1 MKQALSE
8 AFARYGMS
16 VAVTHGEK
24 KTQTKAFLQPVKR
37 ENGEEPFSVTPLGAV
52 SDECWRYLGPAEVEI
67 AMGDLVQSGAR
78 EYDYLFFVIIHDFNE
93 RLYKYRDIEMNGW
106 TLPVS
111 SIHHKNHTI
120 NLMHLLFCGSEAYI
134 HTSYL
139 HEQFQ
144 LYLHQ

>member
-8 AFARYGMS
+8 AFVRYGMS

-24 KTQTKAFLQPVKR
+24 KTQAQAFLQPVKR

-78 EYDYLFFVIIHDFNE
+78 EYVVRAAAPFYA
-93 RLYKYRDIEMNGW
+93 
-106 TLPVS
+106 
-111 SIHHKNHTI
+111 
-120 NLMHLLFCGSEAYI
+120 SEEIVYYWAM
-134 HTSYL
+134 L
-139 HEQFQ
+139 HPKEEEA
-144 LYLHQ
+144 

>member
-8 AFARYGMS
+8 AFVRYGMS

-52 SDECWRYLGPAEVEI
+52 SAECWRYLGPAEVEI

-78 EYDYLFFVIIHDFNE
+78 EYVVRAAAPFYAGEEIVYYWAMLHPKE
-93 RLYKYRDIEMNGW
+93 E
-106 TLPVS
+106 
-111 SIHHKNHTI
+111 
-120 NLMHLLFCGSEAYI
+120 EA
-134 HTSYL
+134 
-139 HEQFQ
+139 
-144 LYLHQ
+144 

>member
-8 AFARYGMS
+8 AFVRYGMS

-67 AMGDLVQSGAR
+67 AMGDLVQSGSR
-78 EYDYLFFVIIHDFNE
+78 EYVVRALKEGVVKEDCESAFICAASWLAAT
-93 RLYKYRDIEMNGW
+93 
-106 TLPVS
+106 TLES
-111 SIHHKNHTI
+111 ARA
-120 NLMHLLFCGSEAYI
+120 GGE
-134 HTSYL
+134 
-139 HEQFQ
+139 
-144 LYLHQ
+144 

>member
-8 AFARYGMS
+8 AFVRYGMS
-16 VAVTHGEK
+16 VAVAHGEK

-78 EYDYLFFVIIHDFNE
+78 EYVVRAAAPFYAGEEIVYYWAMLHPKE
-93 RLYKYRDIEMNGW
+93 E
-106 TLPVS
+106 
-111 SIHHKNHTI
+111 
-120 NLMHLLFCGSEAYI
+120 EA
-134 HTSYL
+134 
-139 HEQFQ
+139 
-144 LYLHQ
+144 